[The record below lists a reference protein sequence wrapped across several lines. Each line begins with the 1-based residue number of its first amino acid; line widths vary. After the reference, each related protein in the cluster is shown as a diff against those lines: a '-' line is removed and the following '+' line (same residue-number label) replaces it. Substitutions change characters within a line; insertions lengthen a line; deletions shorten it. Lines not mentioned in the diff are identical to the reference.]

1 MFTNAGKELGIHYV
15 MNMHMNASRN
25 HTEKLI
31 EIKGLNA
38 NQSNGKELH
47 VYTAKLCNYCSF
59 LHALSIFDNF

>member
-31 EIKGLNA
+31 EIKGLKS
-38 NQSNGKELH
+38 NQSNGKE
-47 VYTAKLCNYCSF
+47 YTAKLWNYYSF
-59 LHALSIFDNF
+59 LHPLSIFEDF

>member
-25 HTEKLI
+25 HTENLI

-38 NQSNGKELH
+38 NQSNGKE
-47 VYTAKLCNYCSF
+47 YTAKFCNYCSF
-59 LHALSIFDNF
+59 SHALSIFDNF